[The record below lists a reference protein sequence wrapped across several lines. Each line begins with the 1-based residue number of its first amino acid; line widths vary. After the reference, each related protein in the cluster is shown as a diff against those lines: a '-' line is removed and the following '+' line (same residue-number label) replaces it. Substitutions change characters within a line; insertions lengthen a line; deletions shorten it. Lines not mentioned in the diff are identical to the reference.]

1 MSRAKMTLI
10 GYYEYLDAVG
20 VDLFADLSELPAGID
35 KDTLES
41 NIILQGGEFEVL
53 YGDPYLLKHAVSPWV
68 QKWYRTFEKW
78 VTALNIEY
86 DPLYNYD
93 RTEEWTDTHTGTV
106 TDAGSGTTSDSRT
119 VNRSGEND
127 VSVTEGGSG
136 TNTRTDDLTEKIDGT
151 GHTETDGSHD
161 GEHDDTTTTS
171 VSAYD
176 AADFAARDQVRGVGT
191 DHSEDNTVTDS
202 ETHSTKK
209 NTGTVKDVESHTG
222 TSTTEGSHSD
232 TETAQGSGT
241 SSSNNQRTNN
251 LTDHHE
257 ARIFGNIGVT
267 TSQQMLQ
274 SELDL
279 AKWNLYEHIT
289 DLFLQEFT
297 IMVYE

>member
-1 MSRAKMTLI
+1 MTLI
-10 GYYEYLDAVG
+10 GYYEYLDAGG
-20 VDLFADLSELPAGID
+20 VDLFAGLSELPAGID

-106 TDAGSGTTSDSRT
+106 TDAGSGTTSDSRSIT
-119 VNRSGEND
+119 RSGEND
-127 VSVTEGGSG
+127 VTV
-136 TNTRTDDLTEKIDGT
+136 TDDLTEKIDGT
-151 GHTETDGSHD
+151 GRTETEGSHD

-176 AADFAARDQVRGVGT
+176 AADFAARDQVHGEGT
-191 DHSEDNTVTDS
+191 DHSEDNTVTDT

-209 NTGTVKDVESHTG
+209 NTG

-232 TETAQGSGT
+232 LENAQGSGT

-274 SELDL
+274 AELDL